1 MPLQTFYNLDE
12 TRKNEILRIS
22 YEEFAF
28 TNYLTASLS
37 NIVKKLGVAKGSFY
51 RYFEHKFDLY
61 SYLIQ
66 NAYEMRMHQLDN
78 LLENEDL
85 SFFEIIRENFH
96 DKIIFDLKHPL
107 ESIFLY
113 NALQESNIEETGTV
127 VKDMI
132 NGVLKFVTQLVQKYQ
147 QKGELNPEI
156 SAEVAAHFIFQT
168 QLGIYD
174 YLATFKGI
182 DFKESIKNGHLFSV
196 SESEIM
202 MVVDEILVL
211 LKKGLKA

>member
-12 TRKNEILRIS
+12 TRQNEILKIS

-28 TNYLTASLS
+28 NSYLTASLS

-51 RYFEHKFDLY
+51 RYFENKFDLY

-66 NAYEMRMHQLDN
+66 NAYEMRMNQLGN
-78 LLENEDL
+78 LLENENL
-85 SFFEIIRENFH
+85 SFFEIIRENFR
-96 DKIIFDLKHPL
+96 DKVIFDLDHPL

-113 NALQESNIEETGTV
+113 NALQESNVEETGTV
-127 VKDMI
+127 VKNMI
-132 NGVLKFVTQLVQKYQ
+132 SGVLKFVTQLVRKYQ

-156 SAEVAAHFIFQT
+156 SADLTAHFIFQT

-174 YLATFKGI
+174 YLALFKGI

-202 MVVDEILVL
+202 KVVDEILAL
-211 LKKGLKA
+211 LKAGLKA

>member
-1 MPLQTFYNLDE
+1 MPLQTFYNLD
-12 TRKNEILRIS
+12 KNRQSEILKAA

-28 TNYLTASLS
+28 NNYQTASLS

-51 RYFEHKFDLY
+51 RYFEHKLDLY

-66 NAYEMRMHQLDN
+66 NAYVMRMTQLN
-78 LLENEDL
+78 ILLGNEEL
-85 SFFEIIRENFH
+85 SFFEIIRENFR
-96 DKIIFDLKHPL
+96 DKVLFDLKYPI

-113 NALQESNIEETGTV
+113 NALQESDLEETRNV

-132 NGVLKFVTQLVQKYQ
+132 SEVLKFIASLVHDYQ

-156 SAEVAAHFIFQT
+156 SPEIAAHFIFQN

-174 YLATFKGI
+174 YLAKFKGI
-182 DFKESIKNGHLFSV
+182 DFKKVIKNGRLFSV
-196 SESEIM
+196 SEEEIM
-202 MVVDEILVL
+202 NVVDEMLEII
-211 LKKGLKA
+211 KTGLKA